1 MTSKKNGAK
10 RNSEFIGNKLPE
22 ILEVIKSS
30 RETLLANLILLG
42 EIPAETFH
50 EEKRNQALINRFSE
64 LGLLN
69 TSIDEMYNGVGLLAG
84 SEGNENILIVAHS
97 DTVFSETRDH
107 ALTISPDEV
116 AGPGVADN
124 SLGIATLATLPDILK
139 KLNIHLKNN
148 LILMGSSRSLG
159 KGNIKGLKFFLKNN
173 KLPIKAGLCVEG
185 VELGRISHVSMGMLR
200 GEIVCKIPAE
210 KEWSGF
216 GNESAIM
223 TLNEMINKI
232 NEIPI
237 PRKPRCSIILGR
249 IEGGTDPN
257 KKALK
262 AKLGFEVRSES
273 TEAVEE
279 IGFLMEEAVAEIR
292 SQTKDQISLEI
303 FAKRS
308 PGGIQ
313 FTHPLVRNARNIL
326 EHLDVIPRYNPST
339 SELGGL
345 IDEGIPALTIGL
357 TQSKTLE
364 LDTEVIEIEPVYKG
378 LAQLVALILMID
390 GGYSDE
396 H

>member
-1 MTSKKNGAK
+1 M
-10 RNSEFIGNKLPE
+10 PE
-22 ILEVIKSS
+22 IIDIVKSS
-30 RETLLANLILLG
+30 RETLLANLILIG
-42 EIPAETFH
+42 EVPAETFQ
-50 EEKRNQALINRFSE
+50 EERKNQVLINRFSE

-69 TSIDEMYNGVGLLAG
+69 TSIDEKSNGLGLLPG
-84 SEGNENILIVAHS
+84 TDGDQNILIVAHS
-97 DTVFSETRDH
+97 DTVFSDSRDH
-107 ALTISPDEV
+107 AISISPNEV

-124 SLGIATLATLPDILK
+124 SLGVAALATLPDILK
-139 KLNIHLKNN
+139 TLDIKFKNN
-148 LILMGSSRSLG
+148 LILMGSARSMG
-159 KGNIKGLKFFLKNN
+159 RGNMEGLKFFLSNN

-200 GEIVCKIPAE
+200 GEIICKIPVE

-216 GNESAIM
+216 GSESAI
-223 TLNEMINKI
+223 LIINEIINKI

-249 IEGGTDPN
+249 IEGGTEFN
-257 KKALK
+257 KKAVK

-273 TEAVEE
+273 SEAVEE
-279 IGFLMEEAVAEIR
+279 IGFLLEEAVAEIK
-292 SQTKDQISLEI
+292 SQTKSQVSLDI
-303 FAKRS
+303 FARRS

-326 EHLDVIPRYNPST
+326 EHLDVKPRYEPST

-357 TQSKTLE
+357 TQSKELE
-364 LDTEVIEIEPVYKG
+364 LNTEIIEVEPMYKG
-378 LAQLVALILMID
+378 IAQLVALIMAID
-390 GGYSDE
+390 GGYADE